1 MTDPS
6 ARRRLCFDGNMDG
19 FGGVYNAAGPS
30 KQAVDLHKCRNKP
43 AIFPGRQSPGFASG
57 DGGAYL
63 GVAKRLVWDL
73 MSAVER
79 LEDRRDETP
88 PRPDLAASETSS
100 VEAASSIEA
109 ALTPSA
115 AKSSAR
121 LRPLLALAPYVA
133 RYRGRACLAL
143 ISLTIAAITTLLVPV
158 AARRMIDFGFTPEGI
173 ARINSYFSVMIA
185 VVAVLAGASASR
197 YYLVM
202 TIGERIVADLRRD
215 VFAHLISL
223 SPAFF
228 DSARSG
234 ELISRLTADT
244 TQIKS
249 AVGASVSIALRNFL
263 LFVGATAMM
272 VITSPRLSGFVLLA
286 IPVIVLPL
294 VAFGR
299 WVRRLSRN
307 AQDTLADATSYA
319 SELIGAI
326 RTVQAYTGERLANA
340 RFGGDVEQAYEAA
353 RSSTS
358 ARSALTAII
367 IFIVFTSVV
376 LILWI
381 GSHDVLTGSI
391 SPGRLGQFVLYAA
404 FAAAALGQLSEVWG
418 EVSAASGASERLFEI
433 LRVTSQITAPAAP
446 RAMPVPARG
455 DVSFEGVSFAYPMRP
470 DALAVDGVSLSVR
483 AGEKVAIV
491 GPSGAGK
498 STLFHL
504 LLRFYD
510 PASGTISFDGVP
522 IRTADPHEV
531 RARIALVPQESVAFA
546 ATAREN
552 IRFGRPEATDAEVE
566 RAAEL
571 AHATEFISRL
581 PGGFETQLGERG
593 VTLSGGQRQRIAI
606 ARAILRDAP
615 LLLLDEATSS
625 LDAESETLV
634 QTALEELMRHRTT
647 LVIAHRLATVL
658 SCDRIMVLDQGRIV
672 EQGTHASL
680 VAAGGLYARL
690 ARLQFEGV

>member
-1 MTDPS
+1 
-6 ARRRLCFDGNMDG
+6 L
-19 FGGVYNAAGPS
+19 VEAGIS
-30 KQAVDLHKCRNKP
+30 IEETLT
-43 AIFPGRQSPGFASG
+43 QSP
-57 DGGAYL
+57 
-63 GVAKRLVWDL
+63 AKG
-73 MSAVER
+73 
-79 LEDRRDETP
+79 
-88 PRPDLAASETSS
+88 
-100 VEAASSIEA
+100 
-109 ALTPSA
+109 
-115 AKSSAR
+115 SAR
-121 LRPLLALAPYVA
+121 LRPLLALAPYVT

-143 ISLTIAAITTLLVPV
+143 VSLTVAAITTLLVPV

-185 VVAVLAGASASR
+185 VVAVLALASASR

-215 VFAHLISL
+215 VFAHLLSL

-263 LFVGATAMM
+263 MFVGATAMM

-307 AQDTLADATSYA
+307 AQDTLADATAYV
-319 SELIGAI
+319 SELVGAI
-326 RTVQAYTGERLANA
+326 RTVQAYTGEQVANK
-340 RFGGDVEQAYEAA
+340 RFGGEVEQAYEAA
-353 RSSTS
+353 RSSTT
-358 ARSALTAII
+358 ARAVLTAII

-381 GSHDVLTGSI
+381 GSNDVLTGAI
-391 SPGRLGQFVLYAA
+391 TPGRLGQFVLYAA

-433 LRVTSQITAPAAP
+433 LRVKSQITSPAMP
-446 RAMPVPARG
+446 RALPVPARG
-455 DVSFEGVSFAYPMRP
+455 DVHFEGVSFAYPARP

-510 PASGTISFDGVP
+510 PASGTISLDGVP
-522 IRTADPHEV
+522 IRAADPREV

-566 RAAEL
+566 RAADL
-571 AHATEFISRL
+571 AHATEFIRRL
-581 PGGFETQLGERG
+581 PDGFETPLGERG

-658 SCDRIMVLDQGRIV
+658 SCDRIMVMDQGRIV
-672 EQGTHASL
+672 EQGTHTSL

>member
-1 MTDPS
+1 
-6 ARRRLCFDGNMDG
+6 
-19 FGGVYNAAGPS
+19 
-30 KQAVDLHKCRNKP
+30 
-43 AIFPGRQSPGFASG
+43 
-57 DGGAYL
+57 
-63 GVAKRLVWDL
+63 

-79 LEDRRDETP
+79 LEERRGETLRHDP
-88 PRPDLAASETSS
+88 AGAEVP
-100 VEAASSIEA
+100 SIEPE
-109 ALTPSA
+109 LTELP
-115 AKSSAR
+115 AKGSAR
-121 LRPLLALAPYVA
+121 LRPLLALMPYVA
-133 RYRGRACLAL
+133 RYRGRAILAF
-143 ISLTIAAITTLLVPV
+143 ISLTIAAITTLLVPIAV
-158 AARRMIDFGFTPEGI
+158 RRMIDFGFTPEGI
-173 ARINSYFSVMIA
+173 AMINSYFSVMIA
-185 VVAVLAGASASR
+185 LVAVLAGASAAR
-197 YYLVM
+197 FYLVM

-249 AVGASVSIALRNFL
+249 AVGASVSIALRNL
-263 LFVGATAMM
+263 MLFIGATAMM

-286 IPVIVLPL
+286 IPVIVIPL

-307 AQDTLADATSYA
+307 AQDTLAEATSYA

-326 RTVQAYTGERLANA
+326 RTVQAYTSERLANA
-340 RFGGDVEQAYEAA
+340 RFGSEVEQAYEAA
-353 RSSTS
+353 RSSTR
-358 ARSALTAII
+358 ARAVLTAVI
-367 IFIVFTSVV
+367 IFIVFSSVV
-376 LILWI
+376 AILWV
-381 GSHDVLTGSI
+381 GSNDVLTGSI

-404 FAAAALGQLSEVWG
+404 FAAAGLGQLSEVWG

-433 LRVTSQITAPAAP
+433 LRVKSAIAVPASP

-455 DVSFEGVSFAYPMRP
+455 DVGFENVSFAYPTRP
-470 DALAVDGVSLSVR
+470 DALAVDSVSFTVR

-510 PASGTISFDGVP
+510 PASGAISFDGVP
-522 IRTADPHEV
+522 VKAADPREL
-531 RARIALVPQESVAFA
+531 RARIALVPQDSVVFA
-546 ATAREN
+546 SSARDN
-552 IRFGRPEATDAEVE
+552 IRFGRPDATDAEVE
-566 RAAEL
+566 HAADL
-571 AHATEFISRL
+571 AHASEFIRRL

-625 LDAESETLV
+625 LDAECETLV

-658 SCDRIMVLDQGRIV
+658 SCDRILVMDQGRIV

-680 VAAGGLYARL
+680 AAAGGLYARL

>member
-1 MTDPS
+1 
-6 ARRRLCFDGNMDG
+6 
-19 FGGVYNAAGPS
+19 
-30 KQAVDLHKCRNKP
+30 
-43 AIFPGRQSPGFASG
+43 
-57 DGGAYL
+57 
-63 GVAKRLVWDL
+63 

-79 LEDRRDETP
+79 LEDRHGETP
-88 PRPDLAASETSS
+88 AHDVGPPEP
-100 VEAASSIEA
+100 SSIDA
-109 ALTPSA
+109 QPTQFPP
-115 AKSSAR
+115 KGRAR
-121 LRPLLALAPYVA
+121 LRPLLELAPYVG
-133 RYRGRACLAL
+133 RYRGRATLAL
-143 ISLTIAAITTLLVPV
+143 IALTIAAITTLLVPV
-158 AARRMIDFGFTPEGI
+158 AVRRMIDFGFTPEGI
-173 ARINSYFSVMIA
+173 ALINSYFSVMIA
-185 VVAVLAGASASR
+185 VVAVLALASASR
-197 YYLVM
+197 FYLVM

-249 AVGASVSIALRNFL
+249 AVGASVSIALRNL
-263 LFVGATAMM
+263 MLFIGATAMM

-286 IPVIVLPL
+286 IPVIVIPL

-307 AQDTLADATSYA
+307 AQDTLAEASAYA
-319 SELIGAI
+319 SELVGGI
-326 RTVQAYTGERLANA
+326 RTVQAYTGETVANA
-340 RFGGDVEQAYEAA
+340 RFGGEVEQAYEAA
-353 RSSTS
+353 RTSTR
-358 ARSALTAII
+358 ARAVLTAII
-367 IFIVFTSVV
+367 IFIVFSSVV
-376 LILWI
+376 AILWI
-381 GSHDVLTGSI
+381 GSHDVLTGAI
-391 SPGRLGQFVLYAA
+391 TPGRLGQFVLYTA

-433 LRVTSQITAPAAP
+433 LRVKSQVTVPASP

-455 DVSFEGVSFAYPMRP
+455 DVAFENVSFAYPTRP
-470 DALAVDGVSLSVR
+470 DTLAVDGVSLTVR

-510 PASGTISFDGVP
+510 PASGVISFDGVP
-522 IRTADPHEV
+522 VSAADPREV
-531 RARIALVPQESVAFA
+531 RSRIALVPQDSVVFA
-546 ATAREN
+546 ATARDN
-552 IRFGRPEATDAEVE
+552 IRFGRPGATDAEVE
-566 RAAEL
+566 RAADL
-571 AHATEFISRL
+571 AHASEFIRRL
-581 PGGFETQLGERG
+581 PEGFEAQLGERG

-680 VAAGGLYARL
+680 AAAGGLYARL

>member
-1 MTDPS
+1 MS
-6 ARRRLCFDGNMDG
+6 
-19 FGGVYNAAGPS
+19 
-30 KQAVDLHKCRNKP
+30 
-43 AIFPGRQSPGFASG
+43 
-57 DGGAYL
+57 
-63 GVAKRLVWDL
+63 VA
-73 MSAVER
+73 ER
-79 LEDRRDETP
+79 LEDPAGERQPRR
-88 PRPDLAASETSS
+88 DLAA
-100 VEAASSIEA
+100 VEALIEEQLLEA
-109 ALTPSA
+109 P
-115 AKSSAR
+115 AKRSAR

-133 RYRGRACLAL
+133 RYRGRALLAF
-143 ISLTIAAITTLLVPV
+143 IALTIAAVTTLMVPV
-158 AARRMIDFGFTPEGI
+158 AVRRMIDFGFTPEGI
-173 ARINSYFSVMIA
+173 AMINSYFSVMLA
-185 VVAVLAGASASR
+185 VVAVLAGASAAR
-197 YYLVM
+197 FYLVM
-202 TIGERIVADLRRD
+202 TIGERVVADIRRD

-223 SPAFF
+223 SPSFF

-249 AVGASVSIALRNFL
+249 AVGPSVSVALRNLMLFL
-263 LFVGATAMM
+263 GATTMM
-272 VITSPRLSGFVLLA
+272 VITSPRLSGLVLLA
-286 IPVIVLPL
+286 IPAIVIPL

-299 WVRRLSRN
+299 WVRRLSRS
-307 AQDTLADATSYA
+307 AQDTLADATAYA
-319 SELIGAI
+319 SELVGAI
-326 RTVQAYTGERLANA
+326 RTVQAYTSEPLART
-340 RFGGDVEQAYEAA
+340 RFGGEVEQAYEAA
-353 RSSTS
+353 RSSTR
-358 ARSALTAII
+358 ARAVLTGII
-367 IFIVFTSVV
+367 IFIVFSSVV
-376 LILWI
+376 TVLWI
-381 GSHDVLTGSI
+381 GSHDVLIGAI
-391 SPGRLGQFVLYAA
+391 SPGRLGQFVLYAV
-404 FAAAALGQLSEVWG
+404 FAAAGLGQLSEVWG
-418 EVSAASGASERLFEI
+418 EVSTASGAAERLFEI
-433 LRVTSQITAPAAP
+433 LRVKSSIAVPAVP
-446 RAMPVPARG
+446 RPLPVPARG
-455 DVSFEGVSFAYPMRP
+455 DVSFENVSFSYPTRP
-470 DALAVDGVSLSVR
+470 DALAADGVTLAVR

-522 IRTADPHEV
+522 IKAADTREL
-531 RARIALVPQESVAFA
+531 RSRMALVPQDSVVFA

-552 IRFGRPEATDAEVE
+552 IRFGRPEADDAEVE
-566 RAAEL
+566 RAADL
-571 AHATEFISRL
+571 AHATEFIRRL
-581 PGGFETQLGERG
+581 PGGFDAQLGERG

-658 SCDRIMVLDQGRIV
+658 SCDRIMVMDQGRIV

>member
-1 MTDPS
+1 
-6 ARRRLCFDGNMDG
+6 
-19 FGGVYNAAGPS
+19 
-30 KQAVDLHKCRNKP
+30 
-43 AIFPGRQSPGFASG
+43 
-57 DGGAYL
+57 
-63 GVAKRLVWDL
+63 

-79 LEDRRDETP
+79 LEDGLEKVPGETPLRRDGELAEASAIETE
-88 PRPDLAASETSS
+88 LAG
-100 VEAASSIEA
+100 
-109 ALTPSA
+109 PA
-115 AKSSAR
+115 AKR
-121 LRPLLALAPYVA
+121 RPKLRPLLALAPYVG
-133 RYRGRACLAL
+133 RYRGRAFLAL
-143 ISLTIAAITTLLVPV
+143 IALTVAAITTLVVPV
-158 AARRMIDFGFTPEGI
+158 AVRRIIDFGFSPEGI
-173 ARINSYFSVMIA
+173 ALINSYFGVMIA

-215 VFAHLISL
+215 VFAHLMSL

-228 DSARSG
+228 DSSRSG

-244 TQIKS
+244 TQLKS
-249 AVGASVSIALRNFL
+249 AVGASVSIALRNL
-263 LFVGATAMM
+263 MLFAGATAMM

-286 IPVIVLPL
+286 IPLIVIPL

-307 AQDTLADATSYA
+307 AQDTLAEATAYA
-319 SELIGAI
+319 SELVGAI
-326 RTVQAYTGERLANA
+326 RTVQAYTSERMANA
-340 RFGGDVEQAYEAA
+340 RFGGEVEQAYEAA
-353 RSSTS
+353 RTSTR
-358 ARSALTAII
+358 ARSVLTAII

-376 LILWI
+376 AILWI

-391 SPGRLGQFVLYAA
+391 TPGRLGQFVLYAA
-404 FAAAALGQLSEVWG
+404 FAAAGLGQLSEVWG
-418 EVSAASGASERLFEI
+418 EVSAASGAAERLFEI
-433 LRVTSQITAPAAP
+433 LNVKSQVMAPASP
-446 RAMPVPARG
+446 LAMPVPARG
-455 DVSFEGVSFAYPMRP
+455 DVSFDNVAFAYPTRP
-470 DALAVDGVSLSVR
+470 DALAVDGVSLAVR

-510 PASGTISFDGVP
+510 PASGTISLDGVP
-522 IRTADPHEV
+522 IRAADPQAV
-531 RARIALVPQESVAFA
+531 RARIALVPQESVVFA
-546 ATAREN
+546 TSAREN
-552 IRFGRPEATDAEVE
+552 IRFGRPDATDAEVE
-566 RAAEL
+566 RAADL
-571 AHATEFISRL
+571 AHATEFIRRL
-581 PGGFETQLGERG
+581 PGGFEAQLGERG

-634 QTALEELMRHRTT
+634 QTALEELMLNRTT

-658 SCDRIMVLDQGRIV
+658 SCDRIMVMEQGRIV

-680 VAAGGLYARL
+680 VAANGLYARL

>member
-1 MTDPS
+1 
-6 ARRRLCFDGNMDG
+6 
-19 FGGVYNAAGPS
+19 
-30 KQAVDLHKCRNKP
+30 
-43 AIFPGRQSPGFASG
+43 
-57 DGGAYL
+57 
-63 GVAKRLVWDL
+63 

-79 LEDRRDETP
+79 LEDRSDGTTQRH
-88 PRPDLAASETSS
+88 ASEGTSSADASS
-100 VEAASSIEA
+100 VETVSVIEE
-109 ALTPSA
+109 ALTTSP
-115 AKSSAR
+115 AKRGAR

-133 RYRGRACLAL
+133 RYRGRATLAF
-143 ISLTIAAITTLLVPV
+143 IALTIAAVTTLIVPV
-158 AARRMIDFGFTPEGI
+158 AVRRMIDFGFTPEGI
-173 ARINSYFSVMIA
+173 AKINSYFSVMIA
-185 VVAVLAGASASR
+185 VVAVLAIASASR

-202 TIGERIVADLRRD
+202 TIGERIVADVRRD
-215 VFAHLISL
+215 VFSHLMSL

-228 DSARSG
+228 DSSRSG

-249 AVGASVSIALRNFL
+249 AAGASVSIALRNFM
-263 LFVGATAMM
+263 LFVGATTMM
-272 VITSPRLSGFVLLA
+272 VITSPRLSGLVLLA
-286 IPVIVLPL
+286 IPLIVLPL

-307 AQDTLADATSYA
+307 AQDTLADASAYA
-319 SELIGAI
+319 AELVGAI

-340 RFGGDVEQAYEAA
+340 RFAREVEQAYEAA
-353 RSSTS
+353 RNSTR
-358 ARSALTAII
+358 ARAVLTAII

-376 LILWI
+376 VILWI
-381 GSHDVLTGSI
+381 GSNDVLTGVI
-391 SPGRLGQFVLYAA
+391 SAGRLGQFVLYAA

-418 EVSAASGASERLFEI
+418 EVSAASGAAERLFEI
-433 LRVTSQITAPAAP
+433 LHVKSEISAPASR
-446 RAMPVPARG
+446 RALSEPARG
-455 DVSFEGVSFAYPMRP
+455 DVGLENVRFAYPARP
-470 DALAVDGVSLSVR
+470 GTLVVDGVSFSVR

-522 IRTADPHEV
+522 IREADPTEV
-531 RARIALVPQESVAFA
+531 RKHVALVPQEPVVFA
-546 ATAREN
+546 ASAREN
-552 IRFGRPEATDAEVE
+552 IRFGRPEASDADVE
-566 RAAEL
+566 RAADL
-571 AHATEFISRL
+571 AHASEFIRRL
-581 PGGFETQLGERG
+581 PGGFEAPLGERG

-658 SCDRIMVLDQGRIV
+658 SCDRIMVMDQGRIV

-690 ARLQFEGV
+690 ARLQFEGA

>member
-1 MTDPS
+1 
-6 ARRRLCFDGNMDG
+6 
-19 FGGVYNAAGPS
+19 
-30 KQAVDLHKCRNKP
+30 
-43 AIFPGRQSPGFASG
+43 
-57 DGGAYL
+57 
-63 GVAKRLVWDL
+63 

-79 LEDRRDETP
+79 LEHQRGDPLPSKQPEP
-88 PRPDLAASETSS
+88 AAEPSLAD
-100 VEAASSIEA
+100 VVAAPIPE
-109 ALTPSA
+109 PGR
-115 AKSSAR
+115 AK

-133 RYRGRACLAL
+133 RYRTRALLAL
-143 ISLTIAAITTLLVPV
+143 VALTVAAVTTLTVPV
-158 AARRMIDFGFTPEGI
+158 AVRRMIDFGFSPEGI
-173 ARINSYFSVMIA
+173 AMINSYFSVMIA
-185 VVAVLAGASASR
+185 VVAVLAGASAAR

-215 VFAHLISL
+215 VFEHLTAL
-223 SPAFF
+223 SPVFF

-234 ELISRLTADT
+234 ELVSRLTADT

-249 AVGASVSIALRNFL
+249 AVGASVSIALRNVL
-263 LFVGATAMM
+263 LFAGAATMM
-272 VITSPRLSGFVLLA
+272 VITSPRLSGFVLAA
-286 IPVIVLPL
+286 IPLIVVPL

-299 WVRRLSRN
+299 WVRRLSRG
-307 AQDTLADATSYA
+307 AQDTLADASAYA
-319 SELIGAI
+319 AELVGAI
-326 RTVQAYTGERLANA
+326 RTVQAYTNERLANA
-340 RFGGDVEQAYEAA
+340 RFGREVEQAYDAA
-353 RSSTS
+353 RSSTR
-358 ARSALTAII
+358 ARAVLTAII

-376 LILWI
+376 IILWV
-381 GSHDVLTGSI
+381 GSHDVSTGSI

-404 FAAAALGQLSEVWG
+404 FAASSLGQLSEVWG
-418 EVSAASGASERLFEI
+418 EVSAASGAAERLFEI
-433 LRVTSQITAPAAP
+433 LNVKSAVVAPASP
-446 RAMPVPARG
+446 RELPQPARG
-455 DVSFEGVSFAYPMRP
+455 DVVLDNVSFAYPTRP
-470 DALAVDGVSLSVR
+470 DALAVDRVSLSVKS
-483 AGEKVAIV
+483 GEKVAIV

-510 PASGTISFDGVP
+510 PASGVISFDGVA
-522 IRTADPHEV
+522 IREADPREV
-531 RARIALVPQESVAFA
+531 RARIALVPQDAVAFA
-546 ATAREN
+546 ATAQEN
-552 IRFGRPEATDAEVE
+552 IRFGRPDATDAEVE

-571 AHATEFISRL
+571 AHATEFIRRL
-581 PGGFETQLGERG
+581 PGGFEAQLGERG

-658 SCDRIMVLDQGRIV
+658 SCDRILVMEHGRIV
-672 EQGTHASL
+672 EQGNHASL

>member
-1 MTDPS
+1 
-6 ARRRLCFDGNMDG
+6 
-19 FGGVYNAAGPS
+19 
-30 KQAVDLHKCRNKP
+30 
-43 AIFPGRQSPGFASG
+43 
-57 DGGAYL
+57 
-63 GVAKRLVWDL
+63 

-79 LEDRRDETP
+79 LEQP
-88 PRPDLAASETSS
+88 PGDGPSLPLVDSPAGPSP
-100 VEAASSIEA
+100 IEA
-109 ALTPSA
+109 QLTQLPA
-115 AKSSAR
+115 EGRDR
-121 LRPLLALAPYVA
+121 LRPLMALAPYVA
-133 RYRGRACLAL
+133 RYRGRAILAL
-143 ISLTIAAITTLLVPV
+143 ISLTVAAITTLVVPV
-158 AARRMIDFGFTPEGI
+158 AVRRMIDFGFSPEGI
-173 ARINSYFSVMIA
+173 ALINSYFSVMIA
-185 VVAVLAGASASR
+185 VVAVLAAASASR
-197 YYLVM
+197 FYLVM

-249 AVGASVSIALRNFL
+249 AVGASVSIALRNFM

-272 VITSPRLSGFVLLA
+272 VFTSPRLSGLVLLA
-286 IPVIVLPL
+286 IPAIVIPL

-307 AQDTLADATSYA
+307 AQDTLADATAYA

-326 RTVQAYTGERLANA
+326 RTVQAYTSERLAEA
-340 RFGGDVEQAYEAA
+340 RFGGEVEAAYEAA
-353 RSSTS
+353 VSSTR
-358 ARSALTAII
+358 ARAVLTAII

-391 SPGRLGQFVLYAA
+391 TPGRLGQFVLYAA
-404 FAAAALGQLSEVWG
+404 FAAGGLGQLSEVWG

-433 LRVTSQITAPAAP
+433 LRVKSAISAPASP
-446 RAMPVPARG
+446 RALPVPPRG
-455 DVSFEGVSFAYPMRP
+455 DVGFENVSFAYPTRP
-470 DALAVDGVSLSVR
+470 DAPAVDGVSLSVR

-510 PASGTISFDGVP
+510 PATGVISLDGVAV
-522 IRTADPHEV
+522 RDADPREL
-531 RARIALVPQESVAFA
+531 RSRIALVPQDSVVFA
-546 ATAREN
+546 ATARDN
-552 IRFGRPEATDAEVE
+552 IRFGRPDASDAEVE
-566 RAAEL
+566 RAADL
-571 AHATEFISRL
+571 AHASEFIRRL
-581 PGGFETQLGERG
+581 PGGFEAHLGERG

-658 SCDRIMVLDQGRIV
+658 SCDRILVMDQGRIV

-680 VAAGGLYARL
+680 VSAGGLYARL
-690 ARLQFEGV
+690 ARLQFEGI

>member
-1 MTDPS
+1 
-6 ARRRLCFDGNMDG
+6 
-19 FGGVYNAAGPS
+19 
-30 KQAVDLHKCRNKP
+30 
-43 AIFPGRQSPGFASG
+43 
-57 DGGAYL
+57 
-63 GVAKRLVWDL
+63 
-73 MSAVER
+73 MSAVEP
-79 LEDRRDETP
+79 LEAEGGETP
-88 PRPDLAASETSS
+88 PRGDMAPPEASPAEML
-100 VEAASSIEA
+100 
-109 ALTPSA
+109 LTQAPG
-115 AKSSAR
+115 KGSAR
-121 LRPLLALAPYVA
+121 LRPLLELAPYVA
-133 RYRGRACLAL
+133 RYRGRATLAL
-143 ISLTIAAITTLLVPV
+143 IALTVAAITTLLVPV
-158 AARRMIDFGFTPEGI
+158 AVRRMIDFGFSPEGI
-173 ARINSYFSVMIA
+173 ALINSYFSVMIA
-185 VVAVLAGASASR
+185 VVAVLAGASAAR

-215 VFAHLISL
+215 VFAHLMSL

-249 AVGASVSIALRNFL
+249 AVGASVSIALRNL
-263 LFVGATAMM
+263 MLFVGATAMM

-286 IPVIVLPL
+286 IPLIVIPL

-307 AQDTLADATSYA
+307 AQDTLADATAYA
-319 SELIGAI
+319 SELVGAI
-326 RTVQAYTGERLANA
+326 RTVQAYTSEQLANA
-340 RFGGDVEQAYEAA
+340 RFGGEVEQAYEAA
-353 RSSTS
+353 RTSTR
-358 ARSALTAII
+358 ARAVLTAII

-376 LILWI
+376 GILWI
-381 GSHDVLTGSI
+381 GSHDVLTGAI

-404 FAAAALGQLSEVWG
+404 FAAAGLGQLSEVWG

-433 LRVTSQITAPAAP
+433 LRIKSAISAPPSP

-455 DVSFEGVSFAYPMRP
+455 DVGFDNVSFAYPSRP

-498 STLFHL
+498 STMFQL

-510 PASGTISFDGVP
+510 PAAGVVAFDGVP
-522 IRTADPHEV
+522 IRTADPREV
-531 RARIALVPQESVAFA
+531 RARIALVLQESVVFA
-546 ATAREN
+546 ASAREN
-552 IRFGRPEATDAEVE
+552 IRFGRPGATDAEVE

-571 AHATEFISRL
+571 AHATEFIRRL
-581 PGGFETQLGERG
+581 PGGFESQLGERG

-658 SCDRIMVLDQGRIV
+658 SCDRIMVMDQGRIV

>member
-1 MTDPS
+1 
-6 ARRRLCFDGNMDG
+6 
-19 FGGVYNAAGPS
+19 
-30 KQAVDLHKCRNKP
+30 
-43 AIFPGRQSPGFASG
+43 
-57 DGGAYL
+57 
-63 GVAKRLVWDL
+63 

-79 LEDRRDETP
+79 LDDRRGETP
-88 PRPDLAASETSS
+88 PRRDVAADETAL
-100 VEAASSIEA
+100 VEVGISIEET
-109 ALTPSA
+109 LTQSP
-115 AKSSAR
+115 AKGGAR

-143 ISLTIAAITTLLVPV
+143 ISLTVAAITTLLVPV
-158 AARRMIDFGFTPEGI
+158 AVRRMIDFGFTPEGI
-173 ARINSYFSVMIA
+173 AMINSYFSVMIA
-185 VVAVLAGASASR
+185 VVAVLALASASR

-249 AVGASVSIALRNFL
+249 AVGASVSIALRNLL

-307 AQDTLADATSYA
+307 AQDTLADATAYV

-340 RFGGDVEQAYEAA
+340 RFGGEVEQAYEAA
-353 RSSTS
+353 RSSTT
-358 ARSALTAII
+358 ARAVLTAII

-381 GSHDVLTGSI
+381 GSHDVLTGAI

-433 LRVTSQITAPAAP
+433 LRVKSA
-446 RAMPVPARG
+446 
-455 DVSFEGVSFAYPMRP
+455 DHS
-470 DALAVDGVSLSVR
+470 
-483 AGEKVAIV
+483 AG
-491 GPSGAGK
+491 
-498 STLFHL
+498 
-504 LLRFYD
+504 
-510 PASGTISFDGVP
+510 
-522 IRTADPHEV
+522 
-531 RARIALVPQESVAFA
+531 IA
-546 ATAREN
+546 
-552 IRFGRPEATDAEVE
+552 
-566 RAAEL
+566 
-571 AHATEFISRL
+571 
-581 PGGFETQLGERG
+581 
-593 VTLSGGQRQRIAI
+593 
-606 ARAILRDAP
+606 
-615 LLLLDEATSS
+615 
-625 LDAESETLV
+625 
-634 QTALEELMRHRTT
+634 
-647 LVIAHRLATVL
+647 
-658 SCDRIMVLDQGRIV
+658 
-672 EQGTHASL
+672 
-680 VAAGGLYARL
+680 ARL
-690 ARLQFEGV
+690 AGAGARRRQFRKCQLRLSDAAGCAWRSTAFRCRCAPARRSRSSARRAPARARCFICCCGSTIRHPARSRSTACRSGRPIRARCGRGSRWCRRIPWRSPPPRARTSALAGPRPPMPRSSAPLIWPMPPNSSAACRTASRRSSASAASRCRAASASASRSRARSCATRRCCCSTRPPPRSTPNPRRWCRPRWRN